1 MDYSKILEELNEASS
16 FDLYRLKVAINQ
28 QLENPQRLSEIK
40 KYLKSGQ
47 KISYFDGTE
56 NRLIEA
62 HVLKIMRTRLLVQNI
77 HDQQKWEIPLYYV
90 NLDDVNTDIVN
101 HSIDGLDK
109 SQLKVGD
116 MVGFQD
122 NQNNDLNGKIIRLN
136 QKTATIITSTNA
148 KWRVAYNYLHLIYD
162 VEQGARYLI
171 ENRPFDKK

>member
-1 MDYSKILEELNEASS
+1 
-16 FDLYRLKVAINQ
+16 
-28 QLENPQRLSEIK
+28 
-40 KYLKSGQ
+40 
-47 KISYFDGTE
+47 
-56 NRLIEA
+56 
-62 HVLKIMRTRLLVQNI
+62 
-77 HDQQKWEIPLYYV
+77 
-90 NLDDVNTDIVN
+90 
-101 HSIDGLDK
+101 
-109 SQLKVGD
+109 